1 MDLKRMQH
9 VIALAD
15 ERNFRQAAD
24 RVHLTQ
30 PAFSRSIQAAEEEW
44 GMKLFDRGGRGGV
57 VCTAAGAHVV
67 ERIRRVVDDWRA
79 LERDVVLYRDH
90 EIGDLA
96 MGMGPYVAA
105 TLLGPLLLDL
115 RARHPG
121 VKLKAQVN
129 NPAVLMQY
137 VHREQHDFFFGD
149 IRYARND
156 PAFDITPVGGQPGG
170 FFVRSGHPLLDSP
183 SVLTADIAPFG
194 VVTSRL
200 PEEIQ
205 VLLCRLMGLT
215 LEEGLPIAVECDDI
229 LLLKTLALGT
239 DSVMAG
245 TPDLVRDELEAGTLH
260 PLAPK
265 DLPEVSTVLG
275 VVSLRGRTLS
285 PVATYAVEF
294 LARLVRE
301 QGKGGALSPRA
312 AGTT

>member
-1 MDLKRMQH
+1 MQH

-79 LERDVVLYRDH
+79 LERDVVLYRAN

-115 RARHPG
+115 HGRHPG
-121 VKLKAQVN
+121 VKVRVQVN

-137 VHREQHDFFFGD
+137 VHREEHDFFFGD
-149 IRYARND
+149 IRHARSD
-156 PAFDITPVGGQPGG
+156 PAFDITPVGGQAGALY
-170 FFVRSGHPLLDSP
+170 VRSGHPLLASREL
-183 SVLTADIAPFG
+183 LTADVAPFG
-194 VVTSRL
+194 LLTSRL
-200 PEEIQ
+200 PDEIQ
-205 VLLCRLMGLT
+205 TVLCKLMGRT
-215 LEEGLPIAVECDDI
+215 LEQGLPVAVECDDI
-229 LLLKTLALGT
+229 QLLKTLALAT
-239 DSVMAG
+239 DSVMAA
-245 TPDLVRDELEAGTLH
+245 TPDLVREEVKAGKLH
-260 PLAPK
+260 ALAPR
-265 DLPEVSTVLG
+265 DLPEVRTSLG

-285 PVATYAVEF
+285 PVAAYALGF
-294 LARLVRE
+294 LTSRVRE
-301 QGKGGALSPRA
+301 PERG
-312 AGTT
+312 